1 MPSGNHKLVPL
12 AQDRMQVRSVGVIL
26 LMPLVPIFFF
36 FFILCL
42 SCPCSEPQE
51 ADFCGS
57 IIWAPLPCAL
67 LLELTNRWPGKPS
80 EVGNEENSGCLFS
93 SLLPPPP
100 KLAEVLAELQPLPPL
115 ATLMSWLTFLQ
126 CQLSQGSA
134 NTIPTLAPSG
144 LGAGMAS
151 H

>member
-1 MPSGNHKLVPL
+1 M
-12 AQDRMQVRSVGVIL
+12 RSVRVIL

-36 FFILCL
+36 FKFILCL
-42 SCPCSEPQE
+42 SCPRSEPQE

-57 IIWAPLPCAL
+57 IIRAPLPCAL
-67 LLELTNRWPGKPS
+67 LLELTNRRPDKPS

-93 SLLPPPP
+93 SHPPLPPR
-100 KLAEVLAELQPLPPL
+100 LAEVLAELQPLTSL
-115 ATLMSWLTFLQ
+115 ATLVSRLTFLQ
-126 CQLSQGSA
+126 CQLSQGSG